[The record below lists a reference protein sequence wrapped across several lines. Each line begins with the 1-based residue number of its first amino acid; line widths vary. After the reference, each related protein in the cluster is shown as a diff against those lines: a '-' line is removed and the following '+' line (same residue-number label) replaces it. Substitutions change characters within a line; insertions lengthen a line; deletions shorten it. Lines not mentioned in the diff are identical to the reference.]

1 MLLTDKVMVLG
12 YIELIDCTNLD
23 NTSLRNDGNVG
34 VEEGGVVEL
43 DGGDQLAAV
52 VAEDEERGAAEHE
65 HADEQH
71 WNKAKF

>member
-1 MLLTDKVMVLG
+1 MNRSIG
-12 YIELIDCTNLD
+12 CTNLD

-43 DGGDQLAAV
+43 DGGDQLASV
-52 VAEDEERGAAEHE
+52 VAEDEERSAAEHE

-71 WNKAKF
+71 WNEAKY

>member
-43 DGGDQLAAV
+43 DGGDQLASV

-71 WNKAKF
+71 WNKAKY

>member
-1 MLLTDKVMVLG
+1 MNRSIG
-12 YIELIDCTNLD
+12 CTNLD

-43 DGGDQLAAV
+43 DGGDQLASV

-71 WNKAKF
+71 WNEAKY